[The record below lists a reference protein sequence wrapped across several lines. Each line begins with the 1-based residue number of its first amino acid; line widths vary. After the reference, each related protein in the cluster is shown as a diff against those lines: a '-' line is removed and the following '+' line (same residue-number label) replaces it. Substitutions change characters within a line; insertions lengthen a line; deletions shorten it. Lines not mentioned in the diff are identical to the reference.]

1 MHDFYKINRVKIKF
15 VVISMFLLPSLWEG
29 SGLGAQTKSDS
40 IIIKIKNLGKPL
52 NSAFS
57 DFAPVISADG
67 SFMIFTSRRPVTEK
81 EIQKKKESKENVYSA
96 RYDTTTKKWTEV
108 KRLGELV
115 NQPEKHNSA
124 IALSND
130 GQTMLLYRGDEGNG
144 DIYQSTLKGDEWSEP
159 IKLPE
164 PINNADYQET
174 SASFSPD
181 GKTIYFVSN
190 REGGKGGKDM
200 WFCTQDKNSKWGKA
214 KNLGSTINTKEDE
227 EGVFIHPDGK
237 TLYFSSK
244 GHNSIGGYDIFKSTF
259 ENLSA
264 GQTVGKWT
272 KPINLGK
279 PINTPDDDVYFVI
292 TADGKTGYYASAK
305 TGGIGEKDIYQ
316 IRPVEKKQDKG
327 PKLTLLKGIVSDKL
341 SSAILGSDIEITD
354 NVENEVISKIKSNS
368 ATGKF
373 LISLPS
379 GKNYGITVK
388 SEGYLFHS
396 ENFDIPDSAAYSEVT
411 LIIHLEKMIVGSK
424 MVLRNI
430 FFDYASDSIKIES
443 LSELER
449 VYNLLIDNPNM
460 RIEISG
466 HTDNQG
472 SLELN
477 TKLSNARAKSVVE
490 YLIKRGIASSRL
502 EYKGYAY
509 SQPIASNDNEEGRQL
524 NRRVEFKILSK

>member
-1 MHDFYKINRVKIKF
+1 MRSLFIFLLIISHNVFGQNNDSVKI
-15 VVISMFLLPSLWEG
+15 I
-29 SGLGAQTKSDS
+29 
-40 IIIKIKNLGKPL
+40 IKNLGKPL

-67 SFMIFTSRRPVTEK
+67 ATMLFTSRRPVSEK
-81 EIQKKKESKENVYSA
+81 EITKQKPSMENIYVSD
-96 RYDTTTKKWTEV
+96 YDAKTDKWSEP
-108 KRLGELV
+108 KRLGESV
-115 NQPEKHNSA
+115 NKTDKHNSA

-130 GQTMLLYRGDEGNG
+130 GQTMLLYRDDNNG
-144 DIYQSTLKGDEWSEP
+144 DIYESHLEGEQWTEA
-159 IKLPE
+159 IRLPE
-164 PINNADYQET
+164 PINSPAHES
-174 SASFSPD
+174 SASISPD
-181 GKTIYFVSN
+181 GRTIYFCSD
-190 REGGKGGKDM
+190 RDGGKGGRDI
-200 WFCTQDKNSKWGKA
+200 WFCTQDKNGKWGKA
-214 KNLGSTINTKEDE
+214 KNLGSLNTKEDE

-244 GHNSIGGYDIFKSTF
+244 GNNSKGGYDIFKSTF
-259 ENLSA
+259 ENFTN
-264 GQTVGKWT
+264 GQTGGKWT
-272 KPINLGK
+272 KPINLGS

-305 TGGIGEKDIYQ
+305 SGGIGEKDIYQ
-316 IRPVEKKQDKG
+316 IKPIEKKQDKG

-341 SSAILGSDIEITD
+341 TSALIGSDIEITD
-354 NVENEVISKIKSNS
+354 NVKTEVISKIKSNS

-396 ENFDIPDSAAYSEVT
+396 ENFDIPDSVAYSEVS
-411 LIIHLEKMIVGSK
+411 LNIQLEKMIVGSK
-424 MVLRNI
+424 IILRNI
-430 FFDYASDSIKIES
+430 FFNFASDSLKNES
-443 LSELER
+443 ISELENIF
-449 VYNLLIDNPNM
+449 NLLVENPNM
-460 RIEISG
+460 KIEISG
-466 HTDNQG
+466 HTDNHG

-490 YLIKRGIASSRL
+490 YLIKRGISSTRL

>member
-1 MHDFYKINRVKIKF
+1 MRNLFI
-15 VVISMFLLPSLWEG
+15 FLLIISLNT
-29 SGLGAQTKSDS
+29 SGQNNDS
-40 IIIKIKNLGKPL
+40 TIIVITNLGKPL

-67 SFMIFTSRRPVTEK
+67 LTMIFTSRRPVNEK
-81 EIQKKKESKENVYSA
+81 EIKKNKESMENIYISD
-96 RYDTTTKKWTEV
+96 YDEKTDKWSETKL
-108 KRLGELV
+108 LGESV

-130 GQTMLLYRGDEGNG
+130 GQTMFLYRDDNNG
-144 DIYQSTLKGDEWSEP
+144 DIYESHLDGEKWTEALR
-159 IKLPE
+159 LPE
-164 PINNADYQET
+164 PINSPAHES
-174 SASFSPD
+174 SASISPD
-181 GKTIYFVSN
+181 GRTIYFCSDRN
-190 REGGKGGKDM
+190 DGKGGRDI
-200 WFCTQDKNSKWGKA
+200 WFCKQDKNGKWSKA

-244 GHNSIGGYDIFKSTF
+244 GHKSIGGYDIFKSTF
-259 ENLSA
+259 ENYTNGL
-264 GQTVGKWT
+264 GGKWT
-272 KPINLGK
+272 KPVNLGS

-305 TGGIGEKDIYQ
+305 TGGIGEKYIYQ

-411 LIIHLEKMIVGSK
+411 LIIQLEKMLVGSK
-424 MVLRNI
+424 IILRNI
-430 FFDYASDSIKIES
+430 FFNFASDSLKNES
-443 LSELER
+443 ISELENI
-449 VYNLLIDNPNM
+449 YSLLTENLSM

-490 YLIKRGIASSRL
+490 YLIIRGIASSRL

-509 SQPIASNDNEEGRQL
+509 SQPLASNDNEEGRQL

>member
-1 MHDFYKINRVKIKF
+1 MQDFNKMNTFKIKILVILILSQYYMFSSFAQKSADSIKININ
-15 VVISMFLLPSLWEG
+15 
-29 SGLGAQTKSDS
+29 
-40 IIIKIKNLGKPL
+40 NLGTPL

-81 EIQKKKESKENVYSA
+81 EIAKKKESKENVYSA
-96 RYDTTTKKWTEV
+96 RYDTITKKWTDI
-108 KRLGELV
+108 KRLGESI
-115 NQPEKHNSA
+115 NQPERHNSA

-144 DIYQSTLKGDEWSEP
+144 DIYISTLKGNDWSEAT
-159 IKLPE
+159 KLPE
-164 PINNADYQET
+164 PINNEDYQET

-190 REGGKGGKDM
+190 RPGGKGGKDI
-200 WFCTQDKNSKWGKA
+200 WFCTQAKNGKWGKA
-214 KNLGSTINTKEDE
+214 KNLNSLNTKEDE
-227 EGVFIHPDGK
+227 EGVFMHPDGK

-244 GHNSIGGYDIFKSTF
+244 GNNSMGGYDIFKSTF
-259 ENLSA
+259 ESFTN
-264 GQTVGKWT
+264 GQTGGKWT
-272 KPINLGK
+272 KPVNLGE

-305 TGGIGEKDIYQ
+305 EGGIGEKDIYE
-316 IRPVEKKQDKG
+316 IKPVEKKTDKG
-327 PKLTLLKGIVSDKL
+327 PKLTLLKGTVMDKISL
-341 SSAILGSDIEITD
+341 APLESNIEITD
-354 NVENEVISKIKSNS
+354 NVKNEIISEIKSNS
-368 ATGKF
+368 ITGKF

-388 SEGYLFHS
+388 ADGYLFHS
-396 ENFDIPDSAAYSEVT
+396 ENFDIPDSAAYSEVS
-411 LIIHLEKMIVGSK
+411 IHIKLEKLIVGSK
-424 MVLRNI
+424 IILRNI
-430 FFDYASDSIKIES
+430 FFNFASDSLRNES
-443 LSELER
+443 FSELEN
-449 VYNLLIDNPNM
+449 VYALLTKNPGM

-477 TKLSNARAKSVVE
+477 TKLSNARAKAVVE
-490 YLIKRGIASSRL
+490 YLIKRGINTSRL

-509 SQPIASNDNEEGRQL
+509 SQPVATNENEEGRQL
-524 NRRVEFKILSK
+524 NRRVEFKVLSN

>member
-1 MHDFYKINRVKIKF
+1 MRRLLIFLLIISLNASGQNNDSVKINI
-15 VVISMFLLPSLWEG
+15 
-29 SGLGAQTKSDS
+29 T
-40 IIIKIKNLGKPL
+40 NLGKPL

-81 EIQKKKESKENVYSA
+81 EIQKKKESKENVYSSV
-96 RYDTTTKKWTEV
+96 YDTVKKKWTNVE
-108 KRLGELV
+108 RLGESV
-115 NQPEKHNSA
+115 NQPERHNSA

-144 DIYQSTLKGDEWSEP
+144 DIYQSSLKGDEWSEP
-159 IKLPE
+159 VKLPE

-181 GKTIYFVSN
+181 GKIIYFVSN
-190 REGGKGGKDM
+190 RKGGKGGKDM
-200 WFCTQDKNSKWGKA
+200 WLCKQDKNGKWGKA
-214 KNLGSTINTKEDE
+214 KNLGSVNTKEDE
-227 EGVFIHPDGK
+227 EGIFIHPDGK

-244 GHNSIGGYDIFKSTF
+244 GHNSTGGYDIFKSTY
-259 ENLSA
+259 ENFINEQA
-264 GQTVGKWT
+264 GGKWT
-272 KPINLGK
+272 KPLNLGE
-279 PINTPDDDVYFVI
+279 PINTPDDDVFFVI

-305 TGGIGEKDIYQ
+305 TGGSGEKDIYE
-316 IRPVEKKQDKG
+316 IKPVEKKKEKS
-327 PKLTLLKGIVSDKL
+327 PKLTLLKGTVIDKL
-341 SSAILGSDIEITD
+341 TFAPLESEIEITD
-354 NVENEVISKIKSNS
+354 NVRNEVISQIKSNS
-368 ATGKF
+368 ITGKF

-411 LIIHLEKMIVGSK
+411 LIIQLEKMLVGSK
-424 MVLRNI
+424 IILRNI
-430 FFDYASDSIKIES
+430 FFNFASDSLKNES
-443 LSELER
+443 ISELENI
-449 VYNLLIDNPNM
+449 YTLLTENYGM

-472 SLELN
+472 SLEVN

-502 EYKGYAY
+502 VYKGYAY
-509 SQPIASNDNEEGRQL
+509 SQPVASNDNEEGRQL
-524 NRRVEFKILSK
+524 NRRVEFKILRK